1 MSNFLWSER
10 FQEFK
15 NSDSKCVW
23 DEITDSWRIIVSF
36 MLSLSCTDTIS
47 IIKKKLP
54 RTNTIGHSYEII

>member
-10 FQEFK
+10 FQELK
-15 NSDSKCVW
+15 NLDSKRVW

-47 IIKKKLP
+47 IIKKKLS